1 VVIVVTR
8 QPFHER
14 EPGATAM
21 LALLAVTILCVFAH
35 VIGYLG
41 GMAHGY
47 AQHVCRDHG
56 LEYVSHMDREGHRFA
71 TCIDRQGTPII
82 QQVW

>member
-1 VVIVVTR
+1 MIVVTR

-35 VIGYLG
+35 VIGHLG